1 MIAGDNILKL
11 TIPVLLEYEVLPSD
25 DVDVNDHIFMANNDA
40 GSNMVKAWEK
50 FNGSTCAAHKLGR
63 CCLAFLTVPA
73 IYKIEMKVKGMAAHF
88 HRSTKGL
95 SVLHTIQQ
103 RLKMAPNKPPPGNVT
118 RSWTGAFEICRWFLH
133 NVAPITCYDDEQPEG
148 CADNPDGSKY
158 KDHAFQSTDD
168 WELLREMVEI
178 PYGVTCSL
186 FTTPVQQH
194 SPYLQSNI
202 PLCIN
207 PSCNNNTIP
216 LAPFDLSFDLAVCHF
231 VVGVAICEFAPG
243 IQVPNTELGVSG
255 HQ

>member
-1 MIAGDNILKL
+1 VIAGDNILKL

-133 NVAPITCYDDEQPEG
+133 NAAPITCYDDEQPEG

-186 FTTPVQQH
+186 FTTP
-194 SPYLQSNI
+194 SLCNNI
-202 PLCIN
+202 PLICRA
-207 PSCNNNTIP
+207 T
-216 LAPFDLSFDLAVCHF
+216 APFASTPHVITTPYLWRHL
-231 VVGVAICEFAPG
+231 
-243 IQVPNTELGVSG
+243 T
-255 HQ
+255 

>member
-95 SVLHTIQQ
+95 SVL
-103 RLKMAPNKPPPGNVT
+103 
-118 RSWTGAFEICRWFLH
+118 LH
-133 NVAPITCYDDEQPEG
+133 NSTTVE
-148 CADNPDGSKY
+148 DGSKQASARQCH
-158 KDHAFQSTDD
+158 KELARCVRDMPVVPPQCNTHH
-168 WELLREMVEI
+168 LLRR
-178 PYGVTCSL
+178 
-186 FTTPVQQH
+186 
-194 SPYLQSNI
+194 
-202 PLCIN
+202 
-207 PSCNNNTIP
+207 
-216 LAPFDLSFDLAVCHF
+216 
-231 VVGVAICEFAPG
+231 
-243 IQVPNTELGVSG
+243 
-255 HQ
+255 